1 MRESKFIELA
11 KYFESS
17 KESHITLSFE
27 EIEKIIGQK
36 LYPSAYKYAPY
47 WHPSRTHVITN
58 TWIDVGYEL
67 DVVDLVNQ
75 RVSFTKVVSV

>member
-11 KYFESS
+11 KFFESCKDS
-17 KESHITLSFE
+17 RITLSFE

-47 WHPSRTHVITN
+47 WHYSKTHTITFS
-58 TWIDVGYEL
+58 WIDAGYDLEG
-67 DVVDLVNQ
+67 VDLVNQ
-75 RVSFTKVVSV
+75 RVSFIKAGKV